1 MMHMVT
7 KPIKSS
13 KNKKKLNDCA
23 ADVMEDSISYLKIA
37 KKDQRDISYLSLDIQ
52 ACSLVWT

>member
-1 MMHMVT
+1 MVT

-13 KNKKKLNDCA
+13 KNKKKLNNCA
-23 ADVMEDSISYLKIA
+23 ADVMEDNISYLKMA